1 MMVQQV
7 AFVVAHAIAGES
19 NGDFLEVVML
29 VIEHHHGRRA
39 TQWHQTR
46 NKSWS
51 YW

>member
-7 AFVVAHAIAGES
+7 AFVVAHAIAGEN

-29 VIEHHHGRRA
+29 MIEHHGHRA

-46 NKSWS
+46 KKSWS